1 MAKDSTNTSTL
12 PSFSALKDSE
22 RRAVILKSE
31 GKINEQITAH
41 INDEFALDYS
51 VRTITEWFQPA
62 GKLKQAYDEYNEAL
76 ALTSLAEARQLIK
89 RASKGAVTNLI
100 AKIKSPD
107 DSVSL
112 RASMALLNKY
122 IPDKQVMLDKDF
134 KEEELPSELA
144 AYADSLREA
153 VDGPQQVDD
162 SSVGSEDK

>member
-1 MAKDSTNTSTL
+1 MAKDSTNTREL
-12 PSFSALKDSE
+12 PSFSALKDSD

-31 GKINEQITAH
+31 GKTNDQVTAH
-41 INDEFALDYS
+41 INNEFALDYS

-89 RASKGAVTNLI
+89 RATKGAAANLI
-100 AKIKSPD
+100 KKINSPD

-134 KEEELPSELA
+134 KEEDLPPELA
-144 AYADSLREA
+144 AIADSLGGGSDES
-153 VDGPQQVDD
+153 QQVDD
-162 SSVGSEDK
+162 SSMGSQDK